1 MSNNIDQELLP
12 LVNASSGNLTPTVD
26 NIQIKRNG
34 FNSSVETVVQE
45 YFNLLLP
52 EGNISICTC
61 IFQLGGEQDTCPD
74 RNDFDGTIHT
84 TKQSGFKSSEA
95 EGGDDDLALVGET
108 VGDVVDGGEEGEE
121 PGFRVGQCLDT
132 PVRGHQLVEVR

>member
-61 IFQLGGEQDTCPD
+61 IFQSREY
-74 RNDFDGTIHT
+74 
-84 TKQSGFKSSEA
+84 
-95 EGGDDDLALVGET
+95 
-108 VGDVVDGGEEGEE
+108 
-121 PGFRVGQCLDT
+121 
-132 PVRGHQLVEVR
+132 